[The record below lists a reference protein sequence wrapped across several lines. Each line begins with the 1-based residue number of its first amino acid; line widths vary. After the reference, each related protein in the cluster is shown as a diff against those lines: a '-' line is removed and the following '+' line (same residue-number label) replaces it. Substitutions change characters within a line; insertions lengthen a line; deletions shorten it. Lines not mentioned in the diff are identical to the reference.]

1 MPMKR
6 YREVFR
12 LAIPNILSN
21 ISVPLIASV
30 DTGLMG
36 HLSSAHLAAVGSSAM
51 IFNFL
56 YWNFGFLRMGT
67 TGFVAQA
74 YGRKD
79 QQGMTKSFMQA
90 VIVAMVI
97 SLFLLILQSPLS
109 QLSFQL
115 LNLDGELQSLA
126 SSYFNTRIW
135 DAPATL
141 LLYIMMAWFFGNQNA
156 IIPLILT
163 VCINISN
170 ISLSILFVK
179 QMDMGI
185 HGVAL
190 GSVIANYIGVTIGL
204 IFMWYR
210 YPLIRMKWQDLKT
223 DYSKFFAVNRD
234 IFLRTF
240 LLSITFA
247 FLYSQAAQFGTIILA
262 TNVIVLQFTNWMS
275 YAIDGFAYAAEALV
289 GKYKGAQDKLK
300 NTVTIRACFIS
311 GAVFAGIFSLVYGV
325 WLDEIT
331 ALFTDRIEVQQ
342 SIQNYKYW
350 IIFFPILGFA
360 SYIWDG
366 IFVGLTASRAMRNTM
381 IIAFIIFIA
390 THYLTV
396 SSWGYHGLLCAL
408 AVYLLGRS
416 LAQTYVFW
424 KAGFELR

>member
-1 MPMKR
+1 MKR

-74 YGRKD
+74 YGKND
-79 QQGMTKSFMQA
+79 KQAMTKSFLQA
-90 VIVAMVI
+90 AIVAMII
-97 SLFLLILQSPLS
+97 SLLLLILQRPLS
-109 QLSFQL
+109 LISFQL

-126 SSYFNTRIW
+126 STYFSTRIW

-141 LLYIMMAWFFGNQNA
+141 LLYILMAWFFGNQNA
-156 IIPLILT
+156 MIPLILT
-163 VCINISN
+163 VCINVSN
-170 ISLSILFVK
+170 ISLSLLFVK
-179 QMDMGI
+179 QMNMGI

-190 GSVIANYIGVTIGL
+190 GSVLANYIGVIVGL
-204 IFMWYR
+204 ILVWYKF
-210 YPLIRMKWQDLKT
+210 PLVRMKWKELREG
-223 DYSKFFAVNRD
+223 YSRFFAVNRD

-289 GKYKGAQDKLK
+289 GKYKGAEDKEK
-300 NTVTIRACFIS
+300 NYDTIRASFIS
-311 GAVFAGIFSLVYGV
+311 GAILAVIFSLVYAI
-325 WLDEIT
+325 WLTEIT
-331 ALFTDRIEVQQ
+331 SLFTNRIEVQE
-342 SIQNYKYW
+342 SIMNYKYW
-350 IIFFPILGFA
+350 IILFPILGFA

-381 IIAFIIFIA
+381 IVAFILFIA

-396 SSWGYHGLLCAL
+396 ASWGYDGLLCAL
-408 AVYLLGRS
+408 AVYLFGRG

-424 KAGFELR
+424 KAGLELR